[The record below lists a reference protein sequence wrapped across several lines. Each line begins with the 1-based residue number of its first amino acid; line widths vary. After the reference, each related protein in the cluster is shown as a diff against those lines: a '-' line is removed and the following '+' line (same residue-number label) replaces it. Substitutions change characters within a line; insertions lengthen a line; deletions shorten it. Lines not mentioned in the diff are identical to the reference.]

1 MNLKI
6 LVDENNF
13 ITSYATV
20 GGFDGDI
27 EVDDS
32 IVPQD
37 FTQNYKPKYYLYQD
51 EKITINPN
59 YQPDT
64 FEQPTTPTQ
73 PVMSDSTLK
82 NMVATLQK
90 QSAQSNIRSLKLEHE
105 NEALKSRIAQLESKV
120 EVTDNDKNE

>member
-1 MNLKI
+1 MRI
-6 LVDENNF
+6 LINENNE
-13 ITSYATV
+13 IVGYATV
-20 GGFDGDI
+20 GGLEGDF

-37 FTQNYKPKYYLYQD
+37 FAQNYKPKHYLYQN
-51 EKITINPN
+51 EQIIVNPN
-59 YQPDT
+59 YQPET
-64 FEQPTTPTQ
+64 PVQPTAPTQ

-90 QSAQSNIRSLKLEHE
+90 QSAQSNIRSLKLERE